1 MKRIL
6 SLLLIICC
14 FVLHSTAQA
23 PTLTSANTTPRVG
36 ETFQNQYAQTAGVD
50 NKSGGANQTWDYS
63 TL

>member
-1 MKRIL
+1 MKKNL
-6 SLLLIICC
+6 SLILAASM
-14 FVLHSTAQA
+14 FVLRCVAQG